1 MEQVEQAGGPLQG
14 KRVAMLMTDGVEQ
27 IEYTSPRSYLEERGA
42 TVVLLS
48 PKNAGEE
55 VQGFNHMQPGDK
67 FKVEMNVRDA
77 NPADFDALVLPGGVA
92 NPDNLRMSKEAID
105 FIRGFDVEEKPVG
118 AICHGPWTLI
128 DAGIATAK
136 HLTSWPSLKR
146 DLINAGAEWTD
157 DEVVVDGR
165 LVTSRKPADLPAFND
180 ALAKELMMAAGTDP
194 GPTS

>member
-1 MEQVEQAGGPLQG
+1 MMEQGSGKPLQG

-48 PKNAGEE
+48 PKDAGEE
-55 VQGFNHMQPGDK
+55 VQGFNHMQPGDR
-67 FKVEMNVRDA
+67 FRVEMNVRDA
-77 NPADFDALVLPGGVA
+77 NPTDFDALVLPGGVA

-105 FIRGFDVEEKPVG
+105 FIRGFDVEDKPVG

-128 DAGIATAK
+128 DAGIATAR

-157 DEVVVDGR
+157 DEVVVDAR
-165 LVTSRKPADLPAFND
+165 LVTSRKPEDLPAFND
-180 ALAKELMMAAGTDP
+180 AMAKELMVAAGTDP